1 MTANFANG
9 GRVLPTGLQLSTPSC
24 SLVNAHWSS
33 YWIHINV
40 FVLKIFLKHTT
51 NVPNIFKKYLNK
63 ATLRFETTL
72 SPHFCWGECPFLL
85 AQRLLSVALAWHKA
99 GRNTPFGITMYLAS
113 LCVDSLRHRSKEQ
126 KKARAHKSIIS
137 ANLPLCS
144 HPCGKGNSAIN
155 GA

>member
-1 MTANFANG
+1 MYQTYSKN
-9 GRVLPTGLQLSTPSC
+9 
-24 SLVNAHWSS
+24 
-33 YWIHINV
+33 
-40 FVLKIFLKHTT
+40 
-51 NVPNIFKKYLNK
+51 KYLNK
-63 ATLRFETTL
+63 ATLRLETTL

-113 LCVDSLRHRSKEQ
+113 LCVDSLRHRSKAH
-126 KKARAHKSIIS
+126 KKARAHKRIIS

>member
-1 MTANFANG
+1 MRIDRLIEFTYFF
-9 GRVLPTGLQLSTPSC
+9 
-24 SLVNAHWSS
+24 
-33 YWIHINV
+33 V
-40 FVLKIFLKHTT
+40 FKLFLKHTT

-63 ATLRFETTL
+63 ATLRLETAL

-126 KKARAHKSIIS
+126 KKARAHKRIIS